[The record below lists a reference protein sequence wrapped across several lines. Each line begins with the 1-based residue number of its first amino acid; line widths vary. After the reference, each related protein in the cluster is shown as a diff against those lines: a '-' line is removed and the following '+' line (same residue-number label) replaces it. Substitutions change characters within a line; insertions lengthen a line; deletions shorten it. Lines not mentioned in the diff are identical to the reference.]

1 MFNKN
6 GKKRRMPYLA
16 AGVGALAAFGAYSIF
31 KSMRECC
38 RGKIEKM
45 KNAVKKKNDS
55 SCEDGCYTDGEC
67 GECDS

>member
-31 KSMRECC
+31 KSVRECC
-38 RGKIEKM
+38 CGTVEKL
-45 KNAVKKKNDS
+45 KNRIMKKNSACCD
-55 SCEDGCYTDGEC
+55 ETCYTDGEC
-67 GECDS
+67 ENGEC